1 MEQGREVHVEWAEP
15 TESFGGAGSGRG
27 EKYPNVSCD
36 FIKKKKRSRE
46 GVSCPQRGP
55 AAGRKGAAHEHPVCG
70 CLERR
75 GVCLPERVLSQGRA
89 LEQETVASC

>member
-36 FIKKKKRSRE
+36 FIKKKKKEQGGCVLPSERPGSGE
-46 GVSCPQRGP
+46 
-55 AAGRKGAAHEHPVCG
+55 KGSG
-70 CLERR
+70 
-75 GVCLPERVLSQGRA
+75 
-89 LEQETVASC
+89 T